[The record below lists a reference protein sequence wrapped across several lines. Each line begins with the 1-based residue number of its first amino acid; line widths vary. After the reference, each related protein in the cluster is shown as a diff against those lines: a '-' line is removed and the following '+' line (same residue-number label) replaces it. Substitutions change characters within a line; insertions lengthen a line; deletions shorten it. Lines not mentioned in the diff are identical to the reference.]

1 MQGFYA
7 NKVIMRFGGLA
18 VILLLSAIAV
28 SQEIPAGTAIPIMV
42 NTSLNADK
50 DNAGKKIEGKV
61 MQDVPTPL
69 GFTIS
74 RGSRVSGQVVSAGKS
89 DGSASGLV
97 LKFDSIQDRGRT
109 IPLTAAVLAV
119 ASMQSVSQ
127 AQMPINSNPDTQSE
141 SEWVTRQVGGDVVNR
156 SMRKVGAADGVT
168 GTWLEGSSVMMK
180 LTPNADA
187 GCPGGP
193 AYNRPQALWIFSSS
207 ACGTYDLGN
216 NTRIASSGETPPL
229 GNVSITS
236 DRNIQIRGGS
246 GWLLMT
252 VAHK

>member
-1 MQGFYA
+1 MQCFLA
-7 NKVIMRFGGLA
+7 NKVIMRLGGIA
-18 VILLLSAIAV
+18 VVLLLSVIAIG
-28 SQEIPAGTAIPIMV
+28 QEIPAGTVIPMML
-42 NTSLNADK
+42 NTGLNADK
-50 DNAGKKIEGKV
+50 DKAGKNVEGKV
-61 MQDVPTPL
+61 MQDVITPL

-74 RGSRVSGQVVSAGKS
+74 KGSQISCQLVSAGKS
-89 DGSASGLV
+89 DSGSTLV

-119 ASMQSVSQ
+119 ASMQSVAQ
-127 AQMPINSNPDTQSE
+127 AQAPINSNPDTQSANG
-141 SEWVTRQVGGDVVNR
+141 WVTRQIGGDVVNR
-156 SMRKVGAADGVT
+156 GRNKVGTVGGLT
-168 GTWLEGSSVMMK
+168 GTWLEGSSVAIK

-187 GCPGGP
+187 GCPSGP
-193 AYNRPQALWIFSSS
+193 GYDRPQAVWIFSSS

-216 NTRIASSGETPPL
+216 ARIASSGATAPL

-252 VAHK
+252 VGSK